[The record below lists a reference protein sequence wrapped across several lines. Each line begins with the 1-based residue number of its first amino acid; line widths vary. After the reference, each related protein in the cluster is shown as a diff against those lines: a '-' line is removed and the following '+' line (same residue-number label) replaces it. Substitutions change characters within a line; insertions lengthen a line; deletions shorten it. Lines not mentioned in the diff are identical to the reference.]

1 VLRVAEIVANLSTDV
16 IALHEITPEQA
27 QQIVPLV
34 AAEYSYQILNP
45 SETGEGL
52 ILLSRYPIENYEFY
66 QPLPGSHSNVRAVI
80 TVSGVP
86 VTVYAVH
93 LQRPRLVTFPFS
105 YDVSDHDAEVA
116 DLRDRLRAETGP
128 VLVLCDCNMS
138 DQSDAYQTLDR
149 LLDDA
154 FREAGQGLGFTFRFR
169 RFLPFMARIDY
180 VWYSDDFVALEAYPW
195 NDSGS
200 SDHRP
205 VVATLSLKVERF
217 QDK

>member
-1 VLRVAEIVANLSTDV
+1 V

-27 QQIVPLV
+27 QQFIPLT
-34 AAEYSYQILNP
+34 AAAYPYHILDP

-52 ILLSRYPIENYEFY
+52 ILLSRYPIQDYEFFR
-66 QPLPGSHSNVRAVI
+66 PFPGSHSNVRAVI
-80 TVSGVP
+80 TMSGAP

-93 LQRPRLVTFPFS
+93 FQRPHLVMFPFS
-105 YDVSDHDAEVA
+105 YDVSTHDAEVA
-116 DLRDRLRAETGP
+116 NLRDRLRAETGP

-154 FREAGQGLGFTFRFR
+154 FREAGQGLGFTFRFH
-169 RFLPFMARIDY
+169 RFLPYMARIDY
-180 VWYSDDFVALEAYPW
+180 IWYSDDFVAINVHTW
-195 NDSGS
+195 DDSGT

-205 VVATLSLKVERF
+205 VVATLSLIKEERP
-217 QDK
+217 QDE